1 MKANASWV
9 FCRGP
14 SMSRGTYWPLS
25 SVRAFDHRF
34 RLGLSVYSAF
44 RLLECLMSLA
54 DCMAYYA
61 LC

>member
-1 MKANASWV
+1 
-9 FCRGP
+9 
-14 SMSRGTYWPLS
+14 MSRGTYWPLS